1 MAVDFHVPGYDGP
14 LDVLLDIIHKNEIN
28 IYDIPV
34 SLITEQFLDYIKKEE
49 ELALRDL
56 SDFYRMAAELI
67 WIKSQL
73 LLPIKNI
80 EFDEDFLDPRADLVE
95 KLLEY
100 SKFKKY
106 SELLMG
112 VESSGTFTF
121 TRKESEFN
129 MPFSDEELWE
139 NVTLEDLLEIYAKL
153 LETYD
158 VVDEKVFNV
167 YEEVSENE
175 KIALLNEILET
186 KDSLTFSELFVKP
199 TKMNVI
205 CSFLAVLDAVK
216 DKMVLVHQE
225 EPFAEII
232 ISKRPVDWNPELADD
247 YDDNYDEIVNNDLTD
262 EDNYSVIE
270 EENTEET

>member
-34 SLITEQFLDYIKKEE
+34 SLITEQFLEYIKKEE

-80 EFDEDFLDPRADLVE
+80 EFDEDFIDPRADLVE

-112 VESSGTFTF
+112 VESPGTFTF
-121 TRKESEFN
+121 TRKDSEFN

-139 NVTLEDLLEIYAKL
+139 NVTLDNLLEIYAKL

-158 VVDEKVFNV
+158 IVDEKVFNV
-167 YEEVSENE
+167 YEEVTESE

-186 KDSLTFSELFVKP
+186 KDSLSFSELFVKP

-216 DKMVLVHQE
+216 DKMVLVYQDQ
-225 EPFAEII
+225 PFSEII
-232 ISKRPVDWNPELADD
+232 ISKRPIDWNPELADD
-247 YDDNYDEIVNNDLTD
+247 YDDNYDEIVENNLAD
-262 EDNYSVIE
+262 EDNFSVIE
-270 EENTEET
+270 ENNEET